1 MMSSRGYSNC
11 EINLFWLQTITLDV
25 LVENSRF
32 KRMNNR
38 DCSSLTC
45 DLADPKFL
53 SHLCH
58 RDLLGQE
65 GTWPNQVVLMFPTF
79 KKQC

>member
-1 MMSSRGYSNC
+1 MMSFKGYSNS
-11 EINLFWLQTITLDV
+11 EKNLFWLQTITLDM

-32 KRMNNR
+32 KRMNNC

-45 DLADPKFL
+45 DLGDPNFI
-53 SHLCH
+53 SFLCH
-58 RDLLGQE
+58 RQLLGQD